1 MFANV
6 DSLLPEGPMRR
17 LPIPNLIEP
26 LEQRINLSLTVST
39 VLDSG
44 PGSLRQAILD
54 ANANPG
60 PDTIVFDASFYASP
74 KTIIINSAP
83 PQMAGVLTITGPGS
97 SLLTVQRSASGAGIS
112 RQVFSSFASNLTMS
126 GMTIT
131 GGSVSGAAG
140 GGISILGVTP
150 NATLDD
156 IVITGNSSDGLAGGI
171 YLGNDASLT
180 IRNSIIS
187 KNTALSGGGIYFNN
201 GGTLLMENTSVIG
214 NIANAPSNASAG
226 GLYFDAKVL
235 TAPPDGYT
243 PGTLVI
249 RNCTFSGNTSTG
261 IAGAIHIS
269 TLTGTLQLENSTFSG
284 NSAVSGGA
292 IALTSGAG
300 SLLVQNC
307 TITQNTA
314 SGTSAT
320 TGGGGIFRASILNN
334 SVTIVNSIVSG
345 NNNAG
350 APDIRT
356 DAFTTTHVNFSAIG
370 SNTGFTEAG
379 DSGNNLPFGTNLKLD
394 VLAGSGGLTRTH
406 AILAGSPLINAG
418 SNVAVPADLTTDQR
432 GAGFPRIN
440 GGVVDIGAFE
450 TVSVGPTVSL
460 PQFNYLSPPQSLQFT
475 FSENVKASL
484 NASNLVLKNLTTNSI
499 IPTANISLNYDI
511 NNVATFTFPGY
522 LYGALPD
529 GNYGATLTAAGIT
542 DTSGHP
548 LAADYTFD
556 FYFLNGDAN
565 RDRSV
570 GFADLVA
577 VAQNYGATSGVN
589 FAKGDFT
596 YDGKVDFADL
606 VIVAQKYGT
615 SLPLPALPLPGALPD
630 SVTFSVIS
638 VARPPV
644 KLVAPVKRKIK

>member
-1 MFANV
+1 MH
-6 DSLLPEGPMRR
+6 R
-17 LPIPNLIEP
+17 LPLSNLIEP
-26 LEQRINLSLTVST
+26 LEQRINLSITVSS

-60 PDTIVFDASFYASP
+60 PDTIVFDASFYASA
-74 KTIIINSAP
+74 KTIVINSAP
-83 PQMAGVLTITGPGS
+83 PQIGGVLTITGPGS
-97 SLLTVQRSASGAGIS
+97 SLLTVQRSANGAGIS
-112 RQVFSSFASNLTMS
+112 RQVFNSFATTLSMS
-126 GMTIT
+126 GMTVT
-131 GGSVSGAAG
+131 GGAISGSG
-140 GGISILGVTP
+140 GGLSIVGVSP
-150 NATLDD
+150 SVTLDD
-156 IVITGNSSDGLAGGI
+156 MIFTGNVSENFGGAI

-187 KNTALSGGGIYFNN
+187 KNSALSGGGIYFNN

-214 NIANAPSNASAG
+214 NIAKAPSNASAG

-235 TAPPDGYT
+235 TAPPPGYT

-249 RNCTFSGNTSTG
+249 RNSTFSGNTSTG
-261 IAGAIHIS
+261 IAGAIHID
-269 TLTGTLQLENSTFSG
+269 TLIGTLQLENSTFSG

-320 TGGGGIFRASILNN
+320 TGGGGIFRTSILNN
-334 SVTIVNSIVSG
+334 SITLVNSIVSG
-345 NNNAG
+345 NTNSG

-356 DAFTTTHVNFSAIG
+356 DSFTTAHVNYSAIG
-370 SNTGFTEAG
+370 SNAGFTEAAG
-379 DSGNNLPFGTNLKLD
+379 SGNNIPFGTNLNLD
-394 VLAGSGGLTRTH
+394 VLAGSGGPTKTI

-418 SNVAVPADLTTDQR
+418 SNAAVPADLTTDQR

-460 PQFNYLSPPQSLQFT
+460 PQFNYLTAPQSVQFT
-475 FSENVKASL
+475 FSENVSASL
-484 NASNLVLKNLTTNSI
+484 NVADLALKNLTTNSI
-499 IPTANISLNYDI
+499 IPTGNLSLSYSGNNI
-511 NNVATFTFPGY
+511 ATFTFPGY

-529 GNYGATLTAAGIT
+529 GNYRATLTAAGIS
-542 DTSGHP
+542 DTAGHN

-556 FYFLNGDAN
+556 FFFLNGDAN
-565 RDRSV
+565 RDHSV

-589 FAKGDFT
+589 SAKGDFT

-606 VIVAQKYGT
+606 VVVAQKYGM
-615 SLPLPALPLPGALPD
+615 SLPLAALPLPGALPD
-630 SVTFSVIS
+630 GLTFSVLP
-638 VARPPV
+638 VARPPA
-644 KLVAPVKRKIK
+644 KLVAPVKRKVK